1 MLAIQD
7 RLMALKNRNEQ
18 LSEVKVWKPQEG
30 DCIAGAIVGHSS
42 FVHQVYGVQDTILL
56 ETLEGV
62 FSVIL
67 SKYLRSVLA
76 AQGAVQGDLVA
87 IKFCGQEKGKH
98 GFFNRYNVI
107 LER

>member
-30 DCIAGAIVGHSS
+30 ESIAGEIVGHSS
-42 FVHQVYGVQDTILL
+42 FTHQVYGVQDTVLL
-56 ETLEGV
+56 DTGEGV

-76 AQGAVQGDLVA
+76 ARGAAQGDLVA